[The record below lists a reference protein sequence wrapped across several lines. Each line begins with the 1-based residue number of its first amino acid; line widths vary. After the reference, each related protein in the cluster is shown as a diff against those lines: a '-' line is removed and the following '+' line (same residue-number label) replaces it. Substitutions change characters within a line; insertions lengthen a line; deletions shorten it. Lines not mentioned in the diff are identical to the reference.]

1 VLLFLAIHIPESI
14 FMKIKEIQQIL
25 EEIAPPALQESY
37 DNIGLLLGDP
47 EAELEG
53 VLTTLDVTMEVIEEA
68 IEKKCNLIIC
78 HHPVIFGGLKK
89 LTGANYT
96 ERIVMSAIKNGI
108 AIITSHTNFDSIPG
122 GVNGRI
128 CDKIGL
134 KNTRIL
140 VPSKGLL
147 SKLVTFVPDDHAA
160 AVREAIFQ
168 AGAGRIGNYDKC
180 SYNLQGKGSF
190 RGDEGTNPFVGK
202 KGQIHYE
209 EETRVETIFPSYLQG
224 KIVKA
229 LVKAHPYEEVAYDIY
244 PLDNVH
250 QQIGMG
256 MIGEFEKEEDEIAF
270 LVRMKEVFE
279 SSMIK
284 HTHFRNKPVKKI
296 AVCGGSG
303 YVFLKDA
310 IRAGADVFLSSDFKY
325 HQFFD
330 AENKILVADIGH
342 YESEQYTK
350 DIFYEILTKKL
361 SNFAVHLSKIN
372 TNPVKYL

>member
-1 VLLFLAIHIPESI
+1 
-14 FMKIKEIQQIL
+14 
-25 EEIAPPALQESY
+25 
-37 DNIGLLLGDP
+37 
-47 EAELEG
+47 
-53 VLTTLDVTMEVIEEA
+53 
-68 IEKKCNLIIC
+68 
-78 HHPVIFGGLKK
+78 VIFGGLKK

-96 ERIVMSAIKNGI
+96 ERVVMAAIKNGI
-108 AIITSHTNFDSIPG
+108 AIFASHTNFDSIPG

-134 KNTRIL
+134 KNSSIL
-140 VPSKGLL
+140 VPSKGML
-147 SKLVTFVPDDHAA
+147 SKLVTFVPHDHAPG
-160 AVREAIFQ
+160 VREAIFQ
-168 AGAGRIGNYDKC
+168 AGAGQIGNYDKC
-180 SYNLQGKGSF
+180 SYNIQGKGSF
-190 RGDEGTNPFVGK
+190 RGDEGTDPFVGE
-202 KGQIHYE
+202 KGKIHFE
-209 EETRVETIFPSYLQG
+209 EETRVETIFPRYLQG
-224 KIVKA
+224 KILKA

-244 PLDNVH
+244 PLENVH
-250 QQIGMG
+250 DQTGMG
-256 MIGEFEKEEDEIAF
+256 MIGELEKDEDEKDF
-270 LVRMKEVFE
+270 LLRMKKVFN
-279 SSMIK
+279 SAMIK
-284 HTHFRNKPVKKI
+284 HTHFRKKPVKKV

-350 DIFYEILTKKL
+350 DIFYDILRKKL